1 MDTRLHAVDRVLMI
15 TTTVIA
21 YALLGI
27 FATTLMAGAGIS
39 WLIRR
44 FINWKQQTASKQ
56 DQELGNIVPHRAPR
70 AIEFYIPDNYRNK
83 VWRRS
88 RIYDSSEVSP
98 RSKQLG

>member
-27 FATTLMAGAGIS
+27 FATTLMACAGIS

-44 FINWKQQTASKQ
+44 FINWKQQPASKH
-56 DQELGNIVPHRAPR
+56 DQELGNIA
-70 AIEFYIPDNYRNK
+70 
-83 VWRRS
+83 
-88 RIYDSSEVSP
+88 RIVHP
-98 RSKQLG
+98 GP